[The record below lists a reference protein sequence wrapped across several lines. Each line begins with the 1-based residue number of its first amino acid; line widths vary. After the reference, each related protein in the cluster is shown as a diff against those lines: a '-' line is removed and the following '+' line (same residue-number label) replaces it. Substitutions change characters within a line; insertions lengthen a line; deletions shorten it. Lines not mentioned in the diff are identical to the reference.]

1 MGDVGS
7 SSGTSRPPPQL
18 LPPPVLT
25 RRARRSEAILF
36 GVISVLVVYE
46 QWSLEL
52 TTVYPGKCLSRVK
65 QGACH

>member
-7 SSGTSRPPPQL
+7 SSGTSRAPPQL

-52 TTVYPGKCLSRVK
+52 TTVYPGKASIV
-65 QGACH
+65 QS